1 MNISDNPMA
10 YRTDIKCED
19 KEGER
24 SHWSNSWI
32 YWIIGFFAGSFIGSF
47 ATLIGYWAWKI
58 VMVGFYASFSTD
70 HATAYALYMNDTGVL
85 ATTMPQ

>member
-1 MNISDNPMA
+1 M
-10 YRTDIKCED
+10 
-19 KEGER
+19 
-24 SHWSNSWI
+24 
-32 YWIIGFFAGSFIGSF
+32 GFLAGSFVGSF